1 VIVSGVTGDGVAE
14 LEARIQE
21 LVEKA
26 RAELP
31 PPEPFVVVRPGRDP
45 FTVKRDGSGW
55 RVTGQRVDRW
65 TRDTDMDDEH
75 QVETLQRRL
84 IRAGVE
90 RRLEEAGAR
99 PGDDVTIGGV
109 TFEFRPGPP
118 PEAGEDRAREAGTD
132 GDEA

>member
-1 VIVSGVTGDGVAE
+1 
-14 LEARIQE
+14 
-21 LVEKA
+21 
-26 RAELP
+26 
-31 PPEPFVVVRPGRDP
+31 VVVRPGRDP
-45 FTVKRDGSGW
+45 FTVKRDGGGW